1 MHYMKKQMQK
11 KKKYEFC
18 DINYQLWQAVN
29 RIKFTQSPKKKKK
42 RKMSINCGISN
53 VMMTSNQVKI

>member
-1 MHYMKKQMQK
+1 MGKKSKNKRLMHYMKKQMR

-29 RIKFTQSPKKKKK
+29 RVKFTQSPKKQKKK
-42 RKMSINCGISN
+42 DVHKLWDF
-53 VMMTSNQVKI
+53 